1 MFAKIFYQN
10 VSMWGL
16 VLKSLLQG
24 TRWCNRISIMILGL
38 EAMTFSASKSMGYV
52 MMSVNLDFIVW
63 LLSGLLS
70 GPKIQLNWTQFG
82 E

>member
-1 MFAKIFYQN
+1 MFVKNFYRNIF
-10 VSMWGL
+10 MWSL
-16 VLKSLLQG
+16 VLKSLLQE
-24 TRWCNRISIMILGL
+24 TRWCNRILIRILGL